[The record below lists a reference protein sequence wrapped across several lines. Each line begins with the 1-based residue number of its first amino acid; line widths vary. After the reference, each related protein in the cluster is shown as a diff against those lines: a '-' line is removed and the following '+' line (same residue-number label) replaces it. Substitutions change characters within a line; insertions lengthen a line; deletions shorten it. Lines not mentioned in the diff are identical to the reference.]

1 MINLA
6 KFKRTKKCAKAKDL
20 DTKTN
25 EENNETQKTKT
36 ITNYFVLNCQT
47 YSYTCP
53 ICESKVIQEDNCPN
67 CHLRNPN
74 FDEEEFFGERN
85 Q

>member
-1 MINLA
+1 MINLI
-6 KFKRTKKCAKAKDL
+6 KLKRTKKCAKAKAL
-20 DTKTN
+20 DTKQN
-25 EENNETQKTKT
+25 EENNETQETKT
-36 ITNYFVLNCQT
+36 ITNYVVLNCQT

>member
-1 MINLA
+1 MINLT
-6 KFKRTKKCAKAKDL
+6 KLKRIKKCAKAKDL
-20 DTKTN
+20 DIKQS
-25 EENNETQKTKT
+25 EENNESQKTKT
-36 ITNYFVLNCQT
+36 ITNFVVLNCQT
-47 YSYTCP
+47 YRYTCP